1 MEVKA
6 RILVIV
12 FVSGCGGIAIIEPDG
27 GSVDATVD
35 AADAARDGAR
45 DAPGSMPCTTNSEC
59 FGHSL
64 CVSNI
69 CCAGWSVVDGVCMCG
84 ATVGGCFIG
93 DACCF
98 NADAG
103 GPACQPSGCAL
114 H

>member
-45 DAPGSMPCTTNSEC
+45 DAP
-59 FGHSL
+59 
-64 CVSNI
+64 
-69 CCAGWSVVDGVCMCG
+69 VVDGVCMCG